1 MSEVPYR
8 RIQVIVNPASGKD
21 EPTLDILNDVFHEH
35 GVEWDARVTHKF
47 GDAGRLTREAID
59 DGVDLVAGY
68 GGDGT
73 QHEVAN
79 AIVETARAGG
89 RTVPMGVLPGGTG
102 NGYARELG
110 TPRTL
115 KAAAALLCT
124 SSKVRSVD
132 VGRVQ
137 LGANGA
143 MHEELFIQRL
153 YLGMEP
159 EKQTSRD
166 EKNRYGVLA
175 YPLTLVQRPD
185 SVQHKYQV
193 VADGESIAPTGTRI
207 YIVNSGMTGSG
218 LRVMANYSID
228 DGMLDAF
235 MLDKQTLGTWASAG
249 ARFLDLSRQGAAH
262 YYRRVRNITV
272 DADPDQAVWAD
283 GEDVGR
289 TPISVDVLPGALRV
303 VVA

>member
-89 RTVPMGVLPGGTG
+89 RSVPMGVLPGGTG

-137 LGANGA
+137 LGSNGA
-143 MHEELFIQRL
+143 THEELFIQRL

-159 EKQTSRD
+159 EAQTSRD

-235 MLDKQTLGTWASAG
+235 MLDKATLGTWASAG
-249 ARFLDLSRQGAAH
+249 ARFLDLSRQGATH

-289 TPISVDVLPGALRV
+289 TPISVDVLPGALQV

>member
-1 MSEVPYR
+1 
-8 RIQVIVNPASGKD
+8 
-21 EPTLDILNDVFHEH
+21 
-35 GVEWDARVTHKF
+35 
-47 GDAGRLTREAID
+47 
-59 DGVDLVAGY
+59 
-68 GGDGT
+68 
-73 QHEVAN
+73 
-79 AIVETARAGG
+79 
-89 RTVPMGVLPGGTG
+89 MGVLPGGTG

-124 SSKVRSVD
+124 STKLRSVD
-132 VGRVQ
+132 VGRV
-137 LGANGA
+137 LFGSNGA
-143 MHEELFIQRL
+143 KHEELFIQRL

-159 EKQTSRD
+159 EAQTSRD

-235 MLDKQTLGTWASAG
+235 LLDKDTLGTWASAG
-249 ARFLDLSRQGAAH
+249 QRFLDLRREGAAH
-262 YYRRVRNITV
+262 YYRRVRSITV
-272 DADPDQAVWAD
+272 NADPDQAVWAD

>member
-1 MSEVPYR
+1 VSAVPYR

-47 GDAGRLTREAID
+47 GDAGRLAREAID
-59 DGVDLVAGY
+59 DGVDLIAGY

-89 RTVPMGVLPGGTG
+89 RSVPMGVLPGGTG

-137 LGANGA
+137 FGSNEN
-143 MHEELFIQRL
+143 HEELFIQRL

-159 EKQTSRD
+159 EAQTSRD

-185 SVQHKYQV
+185 SVQHKYKV
-193 VADGESIAPTGTRI
+193 IADGESIAPTGTRI

-218 LRVMANYSID
+218 VRVMANYSID

-235 MLDKQTLGTWASAG
+235 MLDKETLGTWASAG
-249 ARFLDLSRQGAAH
+249 ERLLDLRRQGAAR
-262 YYRRVRNITV
+262 YYRRVRNITI

-283 GEDVGR
+283 GENVGR

>member
-35 GVEWDARVTHKF
+35 GVDWDARVTHKF

-59 DGVDLVAGY
+59 DGVDLIAGY

-89 RTVPMGVLPGGTG
+89 RSVPMGVLPGGTG

-137 LGANGA
+137 LSSNGTT
-143 MHEELFIQRL
+143 HEELFIQRL

-159 EKQTSRD
+159 EAQTSRD

-235 MLDKQTLGTWASAG
+235 MLDKQTIGTWASAG

-289 TPISVDVLPGALRV
+289 TPISVDVLPGALQV